1 MVALSYNR
9 SALLNAFESVCCVH
23 TFCSHSLLFYTVANP
38 IQSTSSYTLYN
49 NISLQY
55 KMEAMF
61 LEIYNESLRDLL
73 SSTTQT
79 IEIRKD
85 PQHAGE
91 VYVTNVTPSV
101 VTSQK
106 QVCRPSCP
114 SLVCTW

>member
-1 MVALSYNR
+1 
-9 SALLNAFESVCCVH
+9 
-23 TFCSHSLLFYTVANP
+23 
-38 IQSTSSYTLYN
+38 
-49 NISLQY
+49 
-55 KMEAMF
+55 MEAMF

-79 IEIRKD
+79 IDIKKD

-106 QVCRPSCP
+106 QVCASTSSCAFIK
-114 SLVCTW
+114 LYLLITC